1 MSHPVV
7 IAAGLLVALL
17 VLAELVAVPIA
28 TRVVGDAV
36 GRCIRHGSLT
46 IEQVQRPV
54 VPRLLVGRAAGVVLR
69 LEDVA
74 LDGLQVAEATV
85 DAPRVVLPWAFGDPT
100 PGPATVELRVEEAAV
115 AARLADLSPLGL
127 RPRVDL
133 DHGVARIGV
142 PGSRLELTLSLDVD
156 EDGALLLQPGI
167 GPAEWWDRLGLARR
181 IELPADVRATAVTID
196 REAVTATL
204 ELDELPGG
212 DGEGCEQPLAVE
224 PEPSARAVD
233 TRVEPV
239 ARPAE
244 ELG

>member
-17 VLAELVAVPIA
+17 VLAELVAVPLA
-28 TRVVGDAV
+28 TRLVGDAF
-36 GRCIRHGSLT
+36 GRCVRHGSLT

-54 VPRLLVGRAAGVVLR
+54 VPRLLVGRATGVVLH
-69 LEDVA
+69 LEDVE
-74 LDGLQVAEATV
+74 LDGLLVAEATV
-85 DAPRVVLPWAFGDPT
+85 DAPQVVLPWALGDPT

-115 AARLADLSPLGL
+115 AARLAALSPLGL

-142 PGSRLELTLSLDVD
+142 PASRLELTLSLDVD
-156 EDGALLLQPGI
+156 DDGALVLQPGI

-181 IELPADVRATAVTID
+181 IELPSDVRATGVTID
-196 REAVTATL
+196 PAAVTATL

-212 DGEGCEQPLAVE
+212 DGEGCEQPVAADAEVPSAGPPRATAPVVPAVE
-224 PEPSARAVD
+224 ED
-233 TRVEPV
+233 
-239 ARPAE
+239 
-244 ELG
+244 G